1 MEVPSMSM
9 PLGSILLASTDP
21 ERLRAWYAEVFDAPP
36 DDDGFIR
43 FGDVGVLIDG
53 RDDVAVR
60 SAEPARVILNFH
72 VDDAKAAAARMADA
86 GATITVE
93 PEWRGQAWFATAL
106 DPDGNTIQVI
116 EIGDEYYTSRGRA
129 APLPQS
135 GDGILAR
142 SDTQGRLPAQDLE
155 RARRFYAEKLG
166 LHPVEEREGGL
177 RYRCG
182 STLFSL
188 FASAGE
194 PSGAHTQMS
203 WKVDDIEATVAELRG
218 RGLEFEEYDFPGF
231 EARDGIVDIPGTY
244 PSEGG
249 IGERAVWFRDSEGNV
264 IGIGEAM
271 H

>member
-1 MEVPSMSM
+1 MTT

-36 DDDGFIR
+36 DGDGFIR

-53 RDDVAVR
+53 RDDVADR

-116 EIGDEYYTSRGRA
+116 EMGDEYYTSRGRA

-203 WKVDDIEATVAELRG
+203 WKVDDIEATVAELRS
-218 RGLEFEEYDFPGF
+218 RGLELEEYDFPGF
-231 EARDGIVDIPGTY
+231 EAHDGIVDIAGTY

-249 IGERAVWFRDSEGNV
+249 IGERAVWFRDSEGNL